1 MRTNKFR
8 SVVFDVPHQLQ
19 DLLMRGATAFVDR
32 GRRTTHKCYN
42 LYSTFEMLTTRD
54 GPAVIDAKVRYW
66 SKIAIFAPIKGSPSE
81 YCQNVWYGRTRIM
94 WLPDGGNILK
104 MFFFSFRQN
113 RLYERDERTDGLTDG
128 HSPHDGIGRAYA

>member
-1 MRTNKFR
+1 MPLSLASTLQCLGRNLLLLVILASDLLMRTNKFR

-19 DLLMRGATAFVDR
+19 DLLMRGATAFVDH

-104 MFFFSFRQN
+104 MFFFVSS
-113 RLYERDERTDGLTDG
+113 E
-128 HSPHDGIGRAYA
+128 